1 MDYKQVAVYKE
12 RRLLEKV
19 DRLKV
24 LLYNCIVAFEE
35 EQTFDTK
42 DTMLKYLGMSEKEY
56 KEIMGE

>member
-12 RRLLEKV
+12 RRLLAKN
-19 DRLKV
+19 DRLKA

-42 DTMLKYLGMSEKEY
+42 ATMLRYLGMSEKEY
-56 KEIMGE
+56 EEIMGE

>member
-12 RRLLEKV
+12 RQLVEKV
-19 DRLKV
+19 DGLKA

-42 DTMLKYLGMSEKEY
+42 DTMLRYLGMSKKEY
-56 KEIMGE
+56 KDIMGE